1 MRDRW
6 VLFWHIFGFTAF
18 FTLIGLLI
26 SLLAEP
32 RSTRVP
38 EVTGIAEG
46 PAVAAIADASLRVG
60 NITRVCSDSVAM
72 GLIISQDPV
81 AGARVRRNST
91 VNLTVSSGACTVA
104 VPDVTGLTRAEAET
118 ALANAGLTTGSVTS
132 TCSNTVPAG
141 TVIAQTPAGATR
153 ESPGTAVNL
162 VVSSG
167 LCPVTVP
174 ALAGLARADAIA
186 AILAT
191 GLNVGNLHEQC
202 DDAVAAD
209 AVITQDPVAGTQ
221 VAPGTA
227 VSLTVSTGL
236 CPVTVPDVTGL
247 EQAAA
252 EMAIT
257 QAGFSVGESTLTCSD
272 VVPQGAVITQDP
284 VAGTQVAP
292 GTAVSLTV
300 STGPCPVTVPDV
312 TGLEQA
318 EAETTITQAGLS
330 VGESTLICSD
340 IVPQG
345 AVITQDPVA
354 GTQVAPGAA
363 VSLTVSTGPCPVTV
377 PDVTGLEQAAAT
389 SILTAAGLYS
399 GTVTFECD
407 NLVSAGAVTRQQ
419 PAAGTQVAPG
429 STVDIVVST
438 GQPIVPDVLGLEL
451 AQADTAISAVTG
463 LSVNFTFSCSD
474 TVPLG
479 LVANQNPAGGT
490 TVSCGTVVEVVLSTG
505 VCPVTV
511 PDVTGQ
517 ELAAA
522 VAALEEASLLYTA
535 VEGCSNSVPAGSVAE
550 QDPAGGEAVPPGSV
564 VALVVSNGPCPVEVP
579 DVLGQELSVALEALS
594 QASLVYV
601 VTQDCSDSVPA
612 DHVAAQDP
620 AGGTLVLPG
629 SLVTLTV
636 STGMCVEIP
645 DVTGQTLLQAALT
658 LDQAGLTLGTQ
669 TQECDGSVPQG
680 HVRAQSPAAGTRV
693 MAGTAVSLSVST
705 GPCPPPNDLCENAYP
720 LLTGVTTYGTL
731 FNATPTENISWSFA
745 DIYDV
750 WYVWIP
756 ERDGNAVMTTC
767 GPGTT
772 FDTVLRVFDTC
783 QNLFQYTSNEDSDFC
798 DNPQHSRLTYSV
810 RAGTPYLIRVSGYA
824 QTFGLFQIEV
834 FFEE

>member
-272 VVPQGAVITQDP
+272 V
-284 VAGTQVAP
+284 
-292 GTAVSLTV
+292 
-300 STGPCPVTVPDV
+300 
-312 TGLEQA
+312 
-318 EAETTITQAGLS
+318 
-330 VGESTLICSD
+330 
-340 IVPQG
+340 VPQG